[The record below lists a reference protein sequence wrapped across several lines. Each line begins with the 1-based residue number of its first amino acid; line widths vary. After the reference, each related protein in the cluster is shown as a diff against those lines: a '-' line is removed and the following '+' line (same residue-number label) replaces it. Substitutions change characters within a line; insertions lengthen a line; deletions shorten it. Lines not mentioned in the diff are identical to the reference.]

1 MFRMW
6 GKLVRSNHLLAD
18 HVYRDATGVN
28 GTRKVFRGLEE
39 ICRELDLQVPIWLD
53 KNIED
58 FKRISKTRFGQDNF
72 IEPIGFDWL
81 EIQVIEE
88 DEDLW
93 P

>member
-6 GKLVRSNHLLAD
+6 GKLFRSNHLLAD

-28 GTRKVFRGLEE
+28 RTRKVFRGLEE
-39 ICRELDLQVPIWLD
+39 ICRELDRQVPIWLD

-72 IEPIGFDWL
+72 IEPIEFDWL